1 MEPDEPQVRAAEVV
15 GAVSLATDLG
25 TGQPLEHTLRT
36 AILAV
41 RLGDL
46 AGASPQELRDAYY
59 VSLLHSFGCTS
70 DAPEA
75 TELYGDDIVPRAA
88 FALVDGGN
96 PDEVGAFFTA
106 AVGTGRPPEVRE
118 AMVAETLANALP
130 LAQATFALHCEV
142 AQRFASWLGFGS
154 GILEALAFVFERWDG
169 HGLPAGV
176 AGEAIPLPAR
186 LLHVARDISVFLS
199 AARRRRGARG
209 DRAARGRART
219 SRRSPRSRSS
229 TSTSSS
235 SGSTRR
241 GSGTRRSPPSRAPV
255 RWMAGDEID
264 AAFGVVGRVH
274 RPQVALAARARRG
287 RGGAGRGRGLA
298 PGLHAGGRRPPC
310 GAPRSRSTSAA
321 SACRTRSGRSPGRSG
336 SATGSACACTR
347 TSPSARSRT
356 RRRWPRW
363 ARWPARTTSGSTAP
377 ATTARRSRRGSRP
390 RPASSPPPTPTRRC
404 ASRGRTGPRST
415 RRRAE
420 AQLLREAEEGRLCP
434 EAVDAVLAAAGHRV
448 ARRPRELPAGLTERE
463 LEVLL
468 ALVAGQTNQRIGES
482 LGISAKTAGHHV
494 QHIYEKAGVRS
505 RAAATVW
512 AFEHSLVHA
521 A

>member
-1 MEPDEPQVRAAEVV
+1 MEPDAPQVRAAEVV

-46 AGASPQELRDAYY
+46 AGASPQELRDTYY

-96 PDEVGAFFTA
+96 LDEVAAFFKEQ
-106 AVGTGRPPEVRE
+106 VGTGRPPEVRE
-118 AMVAETLANALP
+118 KMVAETLANALP

-154 GILEALAFVFERWDG
+154 GTLEALAFVFERWDG
-169 HGLPAGV
+169 HGLPAGIT
-176 AGEAIPLPAR
+176 GEAIPLPAR

-199 AARRRRGARG
+199 ATGADEARKVIERRAGAAYEPAL
-209 DRAARGRART
+209 AALALEHFDALLFGLDEARIWDQAIAAE
-219 SRRSPRSRSS
+219 P
-229 TSTSSS
+229 
-235 SGSTRR
+235 
-241 GSGTRRSPPSRAPV
+241 APV
-255 RWMAGDEID
+255 RWMAGEEID
-264 AAFGVVGRVH
+264 AAFGVVAAFTDLKSHWLRGHAEGVAELAEAAAWRLDFTPEEAAAVRRAALALDLGRVGVSNAIWEKPGPFGLGDWERVRLH
-274 RPQVALAARARRG
+274 PYFTERAFAHSPALAPV
-287 RGGAGRGRGLA
+287 GALAGAHHERLDGSGYHRKTLA
-298 PGLHAGGRRPPC
+298 PGLE
-310 GAPRSRSTSAA
+310 TAA
-321 SACRTRSGRSPGRSG
+321 RILAAADAYQAMRE
-336 SATGSACACTR
+336 
-347 TSPSARSRT
+347 
-356 RRRWPRW
+356 
-363 ARWPARTTSGSTAP
+363 
-377 ATTARRSRRGSRP
+377 P
-390 RPASSPPPTPTRRC
+390 RPHRPALD
-404 ASRGRTGPRST
+404 
-415 RRRAE
+415 AE
-420 AQLLREAEEGRLCP
+420 AAKAQLLREAEAGRLCP

-512 AFEHSLVHA
+512 AFEHSLVQA